1 MLLAIRKGDP
11 MSYAAAPQVGVCPE
25 YQLLLEQCQKAL
37 ILWQQRRSF
46 AERTPFARASAIEE
60 LNRLQE
66 NYARAYALLESH
78 EQSCGTC
85 QYIAKIAG
93 LDFESMANALNR
105 DRRIA

>member
-1 MLLAIRKGDP
+1 
-11 MSYAAAPQVGVCPE
+11 MSSAAAPQVGVCPE

-46 AERTPFARASAIEE
+46 AERAHFVRAAALEE
-60 LNRLQE
+60 LNRLRE
-66 NYARAYALLESH
+66 DYARAYAMLESH
-78 EQSCGTC
+78 EHSCSTC

-93 LDFESMANALNR
+93 LDFESMASAIDR